1 MTSARIS
8 LSRCRLLP
16 TVAWVSACL
25 ASPALAANH
34 GHREHDAHAHGH
46 GTLDIVVEG
55 ETALIEL
62 RMPGVNVV
70 GFEHAPKDDAERE
83 AVRQALEPLRD
94 GAAVFVPAPAADCA
108 IEEAAAEI
116 SAVAPDDHHD
126 DGGHHDGHHDEG
138 HHDDGGHADGHH
150 DDGEHHDG
158 EHAEDHHDDG
168 GHAEDEHAGHAADS
182 GEEAHSELHATYRFR
197 CGAPERL
204 DRIETR
210 VLEHLRDVEEIDVRV
225 VTPTA
230 QLATELHQ
238 GSTVV
243 DLTP

>member
-1 MTSARIS
+1 MTSVRIS

-126 DGGHHDGHHDEG
+126 DD
-138 HHDDGGHADGHH
+138 GHADDHH
-150 DDGEHHDG
+150 DDGE
-158 EHAEDHHDDG
+158 
-168 GHAEDEHAGHAADS
+168 HAEDEHAGHAADS
-182 GEEAHSELHATYRFR
+182 GDEAHSELHATYRFR

-210 VLEHLRDVEEIDVRV
+210 VLEHLHDVEEIDVRV